1 MPADDDRNEV
11 LTSLPRSRPQRR
23 SSKRAGTPAGEG
35 AAVPTEPRV
44 AKVAATAARESAG
57 VKPKPK
63 AKAAPKPK
71 AAAKAKPKAAAP
83 RPKATATPRPRPKP
97 APAPPRE
104 EPAARRVEPP
114 TGADVLQSAVRAA
127 GEIAQV
133 GVTIGRETVKGV
145 LRRLPRP

>member
-23 SSKRAGTPAGEG
+23 SSKRAAAPAGEG

-57 VKPKPK
+57 AKPK

-71 AAAKAKPKAAAP
+71 PKAAAKP
-83 RPKATATPRPRPKP
+83 KPKATATPRPRPKP

-127 GEIAQV
+127 GELAQV

>member
-23 SSKRAGTPAGEG
+23 SSKRAGTPAGE
-35 AAVPTEPRV
+35 APAVPTEPRE

-57 VKPKPK
+57 AKPKPS
-63 AKAAPKPK
+63 AKPK
-71 AAAKAKPKAAAP
+71 AAAKPKPKAAP
-83 RPKATATPRPRPKP
+83 RPKATAAPRPRPTP

-133 GVTIGRETVKGV
+133 GVTIGREAVKGV

>member
-35 AAVPTEPRV
+35 AAVPTDPRV

-57 VKPKPK
+57 AKPK
-63 AKAAPKPK
+63 AKAKPK
-71 AAAKAKPKAAAP
+71 AAAKPKPKAAAP
-83 RPKATATPRPRPKP
+83 RPKATASPRPRPQP

-127 GEIAQV
+127 GELAQV

>member
-23 SSKRAGTPAGEG
+23 SSKRTEASAAPAGDG
-35 AAVPTEPRV
+35 APAS
-44 AKVAATAARESAG
+44 AKTAPAARASAAA
-57 VKPKPK
+57 KPKPK
-63 AKAAPKPK
+63 TKTNAKAKATAKPKPK
-71 AAAKAKPKAAAP
+71 AAP
-83 RPKATATPRPRPKP
+83 RPKATAAPRARPTP

-114 TGADVLQSAVRAA
+114 TGGDVLQSAVRAA
-127 GEIAQV
+127 GELAQV